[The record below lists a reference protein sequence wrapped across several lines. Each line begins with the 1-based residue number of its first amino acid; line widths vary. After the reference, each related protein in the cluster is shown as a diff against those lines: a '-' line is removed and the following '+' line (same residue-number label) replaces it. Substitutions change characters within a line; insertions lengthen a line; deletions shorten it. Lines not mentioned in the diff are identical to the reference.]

1 MENKTVI
8 VTGGGQGIG
17 KAIAK
22 TMVEKG
28 MNVIIAEID
37 FQAGREAESELNS
50 TKSKSFFIQTD
61 VSNQESVKAMVKKTI
76 SKFGSISSLINNA
89 GIANP
94 YTDQVEKLDLA
105 DWNRII
111 GTNLTGM
118 FLCAKHTIPHLRVS
132 KGSIVNISST
142 RALMSEPNTIAYST
156 SKGGVLALTHSL
168 AMSLGPDINVNAI
181 SPGWIAVGEWKKKSL
196 RNKPALREIDHSQH
210 PVGRV
215 GKPEDIAS
223 MVLYLISDK
232 AKFIT
237 GQNIVIDGGMSIK
250 MIYEE

>member
-1 MENKTVI
+1 MENKTAI
-8 VTGGGQGIG
+8 VTGAGQGIG

-22 TMVEKG
+22 VMLKQG

-37 FQAGREAESELNS
+37 PQAGREAESELKS
-50 TKSKSFFIQTD
+50 TKGKSFFIQTD

-76 SKFGSISSLINNA
+76 SKFGSIDILINNA

-94 YTDQVEKLDLA
+94 YSGPVEKLDLA

-118 FLCAKHTIPHLRVS
+118 FLCAKHTIPHLRET

-181 SPGWIAVGEWKKKSL
+181 SPGWISVGEWKKQSI
-196 RNKPALREIDHSQH
+196 RNKPSLREVDHSQH

-223 MVLYLISDK
+223 MVLYLISEK